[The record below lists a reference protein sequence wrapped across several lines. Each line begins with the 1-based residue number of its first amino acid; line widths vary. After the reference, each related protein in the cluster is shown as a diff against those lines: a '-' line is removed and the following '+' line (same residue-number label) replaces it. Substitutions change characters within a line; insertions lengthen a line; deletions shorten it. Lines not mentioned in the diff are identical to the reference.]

1 MESWEI
7 QGFTVEYDDDTH
19 TYLADGI
26 IIPSVTQIMK
36 VKFGNKYSGV
46 APSVLEKAA
55 NRGTR
60 IHKSIEEWCT
70 KGIDDGS
77 KEVRNFKFLQK
88 QYKFKVIKNEVPLLI
103 CDEGKP
109 IVAGRTDM
117 IIDTER
123 GLHIADIKST
133 SVLDKEYLAYQL
145 SLYRLGY
152 EQGYDE
158 KIVGGYGVHLRE
170 DTRKLVKVPIK
181 DSWAWNIIE
190 EYERSKDE

>member
-1 MESWEI
+1 MEEWTI
-7 QGFTVEYDDDTH
+7 RGVTLEYDDETH

-36 VKFGNKYSGV
+36 VRFGNKYSGV
-46 APSVLEKAA
+46 DPTVLQKAA

-60 IHKSIEEWCT
+60 IHKAVEEWCT

-88 QYKFKVIKNEVPLLI
+88 QWKFKVIENEVPLLI
-103 CDEGKP
+103 FNEGKP
-109 IVAGRTDM
+109 IVAGRTDL
-117 IIDTER
+117 IVDTKR
-123 GLHIADIKST
+123 GLCIADIKST

-145 SLYRLGY
+145 SLYRIGY
-152 EQGYDE
+152 EQDYDE

-170 DTRKLVKVPIK
+170 DTRKLVQVPIK
-181 DSWAWNIIE
+181 DSWAWNIIG